1 MKRSRFSEE
10 QIVYAIRQAESGTPV
25 GDLCRQLGVSEA
37 TCYTWKKKYAHLG
50 VSELR
55 RLRQVEEENA
65 RLKRLVADLSLD
77 KHMLSEAPAKK
88 SLRPA
93 RRRELAAW
101 FHETFQVSCLRA
113 CRLAQFGRASWYRR
127 SRAKDQ
133 TALRLRIRDLAHAR
147 PRFGYMRIWVL
158 LRREGW
164 LINRKRVRRLYR
176 LDGLQLRM
184 RVRRRKHIALH
195 RGPAPIPA
203 GPTERW
209 SMDFVHDT
217 LADGRPFRILT
228 VVDNWSRHSP
238 VLEAA
243 FRMSGETVGR
253 ALDGV
258 LDEKP
263 GPRSITVDH
272 GTEFQSRALEDWAYR
287 RGVQLD
293 FIRPGKPVENAFIE
307 SFNGRLRDECLNVHQ
322 FASLGEARAIIEA
335 WRMDYNHRRPHGSL
349 GHLTPDEFVAQR
361 QGQQIIEEA
370 LYSG

>member
-1 MKRSRFSEE
+1 M
-10 QIVYAIRQAESGTPV
+10 
-25 GDLCRQLGVSEA
+25 
-37 TCYTWKKKYAHLG
+37 
-50 VSELR
+50 
-55 RLRQVEEENA
+55 
-65 RLKRLVADLSLD
+65 
-77 KHMLSEAPAKK
+77 
-88 SLRPA
+88 
-93 RRRELAAW
+93 
-101 FHETFQVSCLRA
+101 
-113 CRLAQFGRASWYRR
+113 AQFSRAAWYRR

-133 TALRLRIRDLAHAR
+133 SGLRLRIRDLAHAR
-147 PRFGYMRIWVL
+147 PRFGYLRIWVL

-164 LINRKRVRRLYR
+164 LVNRKRVRRLYR

-217 LADGRPFRILT
+217 LADRRPFRILT
-228 VVDNWSRHSP
+228 VVDNWSRQSP
-238 VLEAA
+238 MLEVE
-243 FRMSGETVGR
+243 FRMSGETVGQ
-253 ALDGV
+253 ALDRVLTGV
-258 LDEKP
+258 S

-322 FASLGEARAIIEA
+322 FASLAEAQTIIET
-335 WRMDYNHRRPHGSL
+335 WRLDYNQRRPHSSL
-349 GHLTPDEFVAQR
+349 GHLTPNEFFEQR
-361 QGQQIIEEA
+361 QGQQTVEEA
-370 LYSG
+370 LCSG